1 MYEARAGEAR
11 RMIQINRTMTDKL
24 TKINL
29 LFGACL
35 TVGNDSE
42 SITTKMGFDVPKG
55 SPLAYQMS
63 IIEGDFSICENLDT
77 PVEDKIQPVKRDVEQ
92 LPAFPWQPLDVPI
105 NVPQE
110 DINALN
116 LKVTTETATD
126 IFKQTKKQAD
136 SA

>member
-1 MYEARAGEAR
+1 M
-11 RMIQINRTMTDKL
+11 K
-24 TKINL
+24 
-29 LFGACL
+29 
-35 TVGNDSE
+35 S
-42 SITTKMGFDVPKG
+42 
-55 SPLAYQMS
+55 
-63 IIEGDFSICENLDT
+63 
-77 PVEDKIQPVKRDVEQ
+77 DVEQ
-92 LPAFPWQPLDVPI
+92 LPTFPWQPLDVPI